1 MKGLLLDASIA
12 ANWFLNEE
20 VSPVAQ
26 RALEEMREGTPVFVP
41 TLWILEIA
49 NVLFSAERRKRI
61 DRKHRDGALEQVE
74 QLSVVILAP
83 PTLADLKMLRH
94 YAEKHQLTSYDA
106 EYLRAAKSQKLVL
119 ATLDGNLLAAAKREK
134 VSVVSS

>member
-26 RALEEMREGTPVFVP
+26 RALEEMRAGVPVFVP
-41 TLWILEIA
+41 TLWMLEIA

-61 DRKHRDGALEQVE
+61 DRKHHDAALERIE
-74 QLSVVILAP
+74 RLPLTILAA
-83 PTLADLKMLRH
+83 PTFADLKALRH
-94 YAEKHQLTSYDA
+94 YAEKHQLTAYDA
-106 EYLRAAKSQKLVL
+106 EYLRLAKEQKLIL
-119 ATLDGNLLAAAKREK
+119 ASLDGNLLAAAKREK
-134 VSVVSS
+134 VPIAGA